1 LEYLER
7 ANLFIIALDDERQWY
22 RYHHLFAE
30 ALRSRPQQAQST
42 SALDLHHRASL
53 WYEQHEMFAEAVSHA
68 LAASDIERTAHL
80 IAQRGMLLAQ
90 RGQAHMVLDWLNT
103 LPDTLVRARSHP
115 CIIHALVLML
125 THQLDASEIR
135 LRDAERC
142 IQTAMPAEQVQ
153 TILGWVAALR
163 GTFAIFSGDLA
174 QNVAYSR

>member
-1 LEYLER
+1 MEYLER

-42 SALDLHHRASL
+42 AVLDLHHRASL
-53 WYEQHEMFAEAVSHA
+53 WYEQHEMFTEAVSHA
-68 LAASDIERTAHL
+68 MAASDVERAAHL
-80 IAQRGMLLAQ
+80 SEQQGMLLAQ

-103 LPDTLVRARSHP
+103 LPDALVRARSQL

-125 THQLDASEIR
+125 THQLDASEVR

-142 IQTAMPAEQVQ
+142 VQTAMPGEAS
-153 TILGWVAALR
+153 TDDPGLGRRSPRDVCHLLR
-163 GTFAIFSGDLA
+163 
-174 QNVAYSR
+174 